1 MREKFVAVPRAELG
15 EGMTADI
22 IGCHDYDMQER
33 EENCLLRI
41 CNDTGD
47 DVRFWRHEAETLY
60 AFLGAAL
67 GKPADE
73 VKP

>member
-1 MREKFVAVPRAELG
+1 VREKFLAIPKAVLG
-15 EGMTADI
+15 DGMTADI
-22 IGCHDYDMQER
+22 IGCQDYDMHEH
-33 EENCLLRI
+33 EADCLLRI

-67 GKPADE
+67 GKE